1 MEELVPVF
9 SKITNQVLLDH
20 YAKEMAKELNL
31 SEETVFSMLKKTPQE
46 REEELENTGVE
57 ESVQIKRQQADAYF
71 ISLLLKTPIELA
83 KEFSKK
89 LKKED
94 FASSELSDIFEE
106 VSDYIAKRKTSINIK
121 SLISKFNEEKGKMVS
136 ELYLWDLEGKDEEDE
151 KLIAKELQDMVDRIG
166 KDSLKRQL
174 KSLSEEIKIAE
185 TRKEEEE
192 VERLTKRFE
201 KLSKGLL

>member
-1 MEELVPVF
+1 
-9 SKITNQVLLDH
+9 
-20 YAKEMAKELNL
+20 
-31 SEETVFSMLKKTPQE
+31 MLKKTPEE
-46 REEELENTGVE
+46 REEELEDMGAE
-57 ESVQIKRQQADAYF
+57 ESVQIKRQQAEGYF

-94 FASSELSDIFEE
+94 FANPELSAIFEE
-106 VSDYIAKRKTSINIK
+106 LSSYIADRKAPINIK
-121 SLISKFNEEKGKMVS
+121 TLIGKFDEEKGKMVS

-151 KLIAKELQDMVDRIG
+151 KMITKELQDMVDRIG

-192 VERLTKRFE
+192 VERLTKKFE